1 MAVKKH
7 KLEMAI
13 EEDFCLLGVVA
24 DEPDYKFCWMI
35 NRELEINFEK
45 LEDLDLYHPKL
56 NVDQQFSI
64 FAFDDEDAMVTYRII
79 KNRSDQGYFLDE
91 VKNLDFLVH
100 IQGEIYKDQIGTFM
114 QSVNTI
120 PAVLMCVPVDL
131 ARLRNKERLLL
142 W

>member
-1 MAVKKH
+1 MKSVSTNKH
-7 KLEMAI
+7 
-13 EEDFCLLGVVA
+13 
-24 DEPDYKFCWMI
+24 
-35 NRELEINFEK
+35 
-45 LEDLDLYHPKL
+45 
-56 NVDQQFSI
+56 SI

-91 VKNLDFLVH
+91 LKNLDLLIH

>member
-13 EEDFCLLGVVA
+13 EEEFCLLGIVA
-24 DEPDYKFCWMI
+24 DEPDYKFCWRI

-45 LEDLDLYHPKL
+45 LDDLELYHPKL

-79 KNRSDQGYFLDE
+79 KNRSDKGYFIDE
-91 VKNLDFLVH
+91 LKNLDFLVH
-100 IQGEIYKDQIGTFM
+100 IQGEIHKDQISTFM

-131 ARLRNKERLLL
+131 ARLLNKERLLL